1 MKKKE
6 GSKSIKRLLLSVLA
20 VLAAA
25 ALMTGVTAAW
35 FTNQYRLSSIGK
47 IHPPAYISILA
58 PGDTVMQAIDLSY
71 DKSEVTNG
79 QVELKRPFVIR
90 SESAAYDL
98 CIAHTTNISGL
109 TIKLYE
115 AVNDGSEGN
124 AYLAGITEKGTPYY
138 WNRKNEKDLF
148 KSGAYV
154 NPQGDGDRTI
164 ADKDHLA
171 HSETFRLTETEAY
184 DRDRVQ
190 KYAEPL
196 YWVKK
201 DCTATQRIDTDRDY
215 NANDKNYY
223 TNYILEISWLET
235 DKETDILYVIAQANS
250 DQTNNG
256 NS

>member
-6 GSKSIKRLLLSVLA
+6 GSKSIKRLVLSILA

-71 DKSEVTNG
+71 DKSEVHNG
-79 QVELKRPFVIR
+79 RVELKRPFVIR
-90 SESAAYDL
+90 SESKKYDL

>member
-6 GSKSIKRLLLSVLA
+6 GSKSIKRLVLSVLA

-58 PGDTVMQAIDLSY
+58 PGDTVMQAMDLSY
-71 DKSEVTNG
+71 DKSEVHNG
-79 QVELKRPFVIR
+79 RVELKRPFVIR

-184 DRDRVQ
+184 DRVQ
-190 KYAEPL
+190 KNAEPL

-201 DCTATQRIDTDRDY
+201 DLTGQKRTENGKD
-215 NANDKNYY
+215 YY

>member
-1 MKKKE
+1 MIKKQGKAL
-6 GSKSIKRLLLSVLA
+6 IQRLVLSVLA

-35 FTNQYRLSSIGK
+35 LTYQYRLSSIGK

-71 DKSEVTNG
+71 DKSEVHNG

-138 WNRKNEKDLF
+138 WNRKNEDDLF

-164 ADKDHLA
+164 ANKYHLA
-171 HSETFRLTETEAY
+171 HSETFRLTETEVY
-184 DRDRVQ
+184 DRVQ
-190 KYAEPL
+190 KNAEPL

-201 DCTATQRIDTDRDY
+201 GLTGQKRTE
-215 NANDKNYY
+215 NDKDYY